1 MASPT
6 VSPITVVVRV
16 PTVLRELTGG
26 QATLDVSLGADAT
39 VADALDVVAR
49 DHPALVR
56 RVRDEQ
62 GALRQHVNVFLG
74 QENIRVLD
82 DLATVV
88 RDGDELAI
96 LAAISGG

>member
-1 MASPT
+1 MTA
-6 VSPITVVVRV
+6 PIAVVVRV
-16 PTVLRELTGG
+16 PPVLRTLAGG
-26 QATLDVSLGADAT
+26 QEKLDVSLPLGAT
-39 VADALDVVAR
+39 VSDALDDVER

-74 QENIRVLD
+74 QENIRMLD
-82 DLATVV
+82 ELATAVG
-88 RDGDELAI
+88 DGDELAI